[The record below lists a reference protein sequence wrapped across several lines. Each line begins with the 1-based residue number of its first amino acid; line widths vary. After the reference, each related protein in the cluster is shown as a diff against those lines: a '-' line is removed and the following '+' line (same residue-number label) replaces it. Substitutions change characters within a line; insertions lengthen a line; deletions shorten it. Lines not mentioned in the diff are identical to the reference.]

1 MYHIWCSNWL
11 DDVRSFP
18 ITITPSITITPPTTR
33 QGPDGFSPNPDFVS
47 CVEDLFPDKSTKIC
61 VGCLSGKRSEAATAA
76 LEQAGYSELT
86 DMTVGY
92 NGWCQAG
99 LPTTTS

>member
-1 MYHIWCSNWL
+1 LNWL

-76 LEQAGYSELT
+76 LEQAGYSDLS